1 MGLGTSRRAACRW
14 ARAAARGQMGCINL
28 GAGSSGP
35 RCSVLSWQAGF
46 GFQMWAW
53 GGEGGWDTAPDVC
66 SLSKGRLWDSAA
78 APQGPR
84 GLGLQ
89 GLGQGASLLAAAPAH
104 PPLQP
109 LGLGGFRV
117 HRTLTQ
123 QLPSPEAPA
132 SLCEQGQ
139 SPGSCKPGTGGT
151 PGGNKGS
158 RVPPTT
164 GSWGRGVGGAVSRAG
179 GQPLPKRCQPHTGLT
194 WASLGEL
201 EEEARP

>member
-53 GGEGGWDTAPDVC
+53 GGEGSLGAPDVC
-66 SLSKGRLWDSAA
+66 SLSKGRLWDSTA
-78 APQGPR
+78 APRGPR
-84 GLGLQ
+84 GLELQ
-89 GLGQGASLLAAAPAH
+89 GLGQGASLLASAPAH

-109 LGLGGFRV
+109 LGLGRFRV

-179 GQPLPKRCQPHTGLT
+179 GQPLPRRCQPHTGLT

-201 EEEARP
+201 